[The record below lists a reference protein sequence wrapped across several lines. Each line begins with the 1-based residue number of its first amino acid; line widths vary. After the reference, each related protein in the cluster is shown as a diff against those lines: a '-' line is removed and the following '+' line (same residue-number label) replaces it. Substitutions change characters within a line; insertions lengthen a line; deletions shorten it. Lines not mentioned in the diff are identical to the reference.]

1 MSENVGQGQDE
12 LAIITDKLIEV
23 DLVFIG
29 HDLDDWSEDQTEDGI
44 YHGYIRQL
52 GRVATQEAPTL
63 IIVVLASVGDVRQ
76 LVCVSLH
83 GKVVDRV
90 HVEIYVRLLVDGL
103 ESELV
108 EVIWSAKFLIFE
120 LFSGFIVADVDL
132 FVAYT
137 TVRED

>member
-1 MSENVGQGQDE
+1 MSEDVGQGQDE
-12 LAIITDKLIEV
+12 LTIITDKLIEV

-29 HDLDDWSEDQTEDGI
+29 HDLDDWSEDKAEDGI

-52 GRVATQEAPTL
+52 GGVTTQEAPTL
-63 IIVVLASVGDVRQ
+63 IIVVLASVGDVRK

-83 GKVVDRV
+83 GKVVYRV

-103 ESELV
+103 KSELV
-108 EVIWSAKFLIFE
+108 EVIWSAKLLVLK

-132 FVAYT
+132 LVTDTA
-137 TVRED
+137 V